1 VNLQQ
6 AVSNM
11 LQSPGQLTQ
20 TPLFSTPVPN
30 ALIQSVPQMLNGQ
43 VQAPFLSPLP
53 PSINNA
59 SGNAISNNNNNSSP
73 TTNSN
78 QQDPIRTPVADA
90 QAIRFYSRVPLP
102 THLQGYVRYVV
113 VLDPQDK
120 KPYSIGI
127 KYVCRSKGADEV
139 LARLSEN
146 VNRRHKKRVHAWLCK
161 CCPTSTICQLEWA
174 CPDIHV
180 TSIGYSFRRPWT
192 QALGPNPRT
201 KADGDDEDGHWSG
214 EDHNGHTAPEK
225 SKTAKQA
232 ASTSLSSATTVTVG
246 KPNPLSGVFGPY
258 HLSALPAVSAATE
271 SLPTTSSG
279 IPYSADV
286 GLKSNIL
293 DVSAD
298 PLACLD
304 QWRTTPVAAG
314 TAGGEQSSQSADGS
328 RSPGLELL
336 TSRISQVAGVAVDPL
351 FWSTVLGHPEAA
363 AQQTN
368 RSLSP
373 FDVLNGAGGSNAQT
387 LRNQLITPADVSGVR
402 PPENAFASWNRQDVD
417 KNLTQGV
424 QPSVSI
430 SATSPQPS
438 TVTPPTPHPTEVQP
452 PTLSQGVGAELHSLP
467 APAFLHTRQPL
478 HARNTCDPNVLNL
491 VTSMNMLH
499 LLHQIAG
506 NLTDPAVLQLV
517 HQLATH
523 ISSQA
528 VNPQLTP
535 SNLASP
541 ASISS
546 QAAKVPSF
554 PASAPFVQTKAQPE
568 AKAQDPQAVAQ
579 ALRSVTQLVPQ
590 AATQPLSQVAT
601 QPLSQVAAQPLPE
614 SVVQHF
620 AQAFAHSAPKTLS
633 PPLASSENFAQDSQ
647 TSAQAAEP
655 PAQFVPRT
663 AQTIA
668 GSTPGE
674 SHSANVT
681 ARTNAPES
689 GAQGLWDATSATG
702 LGLMNNPLV
711 FTPPLQSDLVNIAL
725 LSVSQPTTSQQM
737 TGVIAT
743 SLSPGTSSAPSL
755 PQMMAGARDGS
766 SFADSLTPLSAS
778 TPEICNSH
786 TEAVESNSPDRSS
799 AKE

>member
-1 VNLQQ
+1 MSIFFVNLQQ

-11 LQSPGQLTQ
+11 MQSPGQLTQ

-30 ALIQSVPQMLNGQ
+30 ALIQPVPQMLNGQ
-43 VQAPFLSPLP
+43 VQAPLLILLP

-59 SGNAISNNNNNSSP
+59 SGNAISNNNSSSST

-78 QQDPIRTPVADA
+78 QQDPVRTPVADA

-102 THLQGYVRYVV
+102 THLHGYVRYVV

-146 VNRRHKKRVHAWLCK
+146 VNRRHKKRVQAWLCK
-161 CCPTSTICQLEWA
+161 CCATSTICQLEWA

-180 TSIGYSFRRPWT
+180 TPIGYSFRRPWT
-192 QALGPNPRT
+192 QPLGPNPRT
-201 KADGDDEDGHWSG
+201 NADGDEQDGHWSG
-214 EDHNGHTAPEK
+214 EDHNGHTAPEN

-246 KPNPLSGVFGPY
+246 KCNPLSGVFGPC

-286 GLKSNIL
+286 GLKSNIF

-328 RSPGLELL
+328 RSPGLEMLA
-336 TSRISQVAGVAVDPL
+336 SRISQVAGVAVNPL

-363 AQQTN
+363 AQQTD

-373 FDVLNGAGGSNAQT
+373 FDVLNGAGGSDAQT
-387 LRNQLITPADVSGVR
+387 LRHQLTTPADVSGAR

-424 QPSVSI
+424 QPSVRI

-438 TVTPPTPHPTEVQP
+438 AVTPPTPHPTEVQP
-452 PTLSQGVGAELHSLP
+452 PALSQGVGAQLHSLP
-467 APAFLHTRQPL
+467 APGFLHTHQPP
-478 HARNTCDPNVLNL
+478 HARNTCDPDVLNL

-506 NLTDPAVLQLV
+506 NLTDSAVLQLV

-546 QAAKVPSF
+546 QAAKAPSF
-554 PASAPFVQTKAQPE
+554 PASAPFVQAKAQPE

-590 AATQPLSQVAT
+590 TATQPLSQA
-601 QPLSQVAAQPLPE
+601 AAQPLPE
-614 SVVQHF
+614 SVVQQF
-620 AQAFAHSAPKTLS
+620 AQAFAHSSPNTLS

-647 TSAQAAEP
+647 ISAQAAES
-655 PAQFVPRT
+655 PAQSVPRT

-674 SHSANVT
+674 SHSANLT

-702 LGLMNNPLV
+702 LGLMNTPLV
-711 FTPPLQSDLVNIAL
+711 FAPPLQSDLVNIAL
-725 LSVSQPTTSQQM
+725 LSVSQPSTSQQM

-743 SLSPGTSSAPSL
+743 SPSPGTSSAPSL

-766 SFADSLTPLSAS
+766 SFADSLTLLSAS

-786 TEAVESNSPDRSS
+786 SEAVESNRPDRSS